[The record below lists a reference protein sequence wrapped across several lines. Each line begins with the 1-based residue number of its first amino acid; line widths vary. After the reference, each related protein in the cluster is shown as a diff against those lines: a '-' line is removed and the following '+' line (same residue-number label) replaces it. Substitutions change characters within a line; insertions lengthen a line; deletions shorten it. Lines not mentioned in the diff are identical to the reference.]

1 MATIDSN
8 IAMGYRP
15 VQIENP
21 LNQLAAYSQIQSAQQ
36 GQQLNALKMQE
47 YQRGLEEENKL
58 RTLLS
63 GGGDINSPEV
73 IRQMYGISPTK
84 GLEFQQKQA
93 LIKKAGLETT
103 KLESEIVDNKLKQSR
118 QFLDTIDPADPSA
131 PARYLAWHE
140 ANHKDPV
147 LGPMLTARG
156 VTVDQ
161 SRANIDNAIR
171 QGPQAFA
178 ALLNQS
184 KLGVEKFAELNKP
197 QVFQEN
203 LGGVNRVSTI
213 PGMGGAPTIVS
224 NTKKEATPGELL
236 VDKRA
241 RDRLDAEINSTG
253 DFSPASLDLAANL
266 LIQTGQL
273 PNLGMGRNA
282 AALKTRIY
290 NRATELY
297 GNPAGAAPSVNP
309 PGVAPNVNAPA
320 GANAPVPFNAAAMA
334 DQIVGSK
341 IDVATKTKAAKDFS
355 TGIQGRQV
363 TAFNTAIDHLATM
376 DKLSDALQNN
386 DIKAFNYLGNVIA
399 KQTGQPAPVNFDAAK
414 QIVTAEIIKAVVA
427 SGGGVRERQ
436 EAEANFA
443 TANSPAQ
450 LKGVINTYK
459 QLLGGQ
465 LNSLGLQYEN
475 TTGRTDFDKKLTG
488 DAKKAFK
495 SVREQHS
502 AGTSAGAS
510 STTVT
515 TSDGK
520 VYNFPTSE
528 AADKFKKA
536 AGIK

>member
-8 IAMGYRP
+8 IAMGYKP

-21 LNQLAAYSQIQSAQQ
+21 LNQLAAMTQIQSGQQ
-36 GQQLNALKMQE
+36 SQQLNALKIQE
-47 YQRGLEEENKL
+47 AERELNENKDIRNYLTSADLKTPEGRAGL
-58 RTLLS
+58 RRFGKTGLAYEKLITDQEKAELERKELGGRISKQDTDRNNQRLRDLSRNPSDANIQAHFEDFMIENPNDARKIEDAQRRRDYLLS
-63 GGGDINSPEV
+63 ADMPTRNAYLSSIGATASDLKPTVKDRDIGGSIIPTVLDPYSGLP
-73 IRQMYGISPTK
+73 ISTGKP
-84 GLEFQQKQA
+84 
-93 LIKKAGLETT
+93 I
-103 KLESEIVDNKLKQSR
+103 LK
-118 QFLDTIDPADPSA
+118 T
-131 PARYLAWHE
+131 
-140 ANHKDPV
+140 
-147 LGPMLTARG
+147 
-156 VTVDQ
+156 
-161 SRANIDNAIR
+161 
-171 QGPQAFA
+171 
-178 ALLNQS
+178 
-184 KLGVEKFAELNKP
+184 
-197 QVFQEN
+197 
-203 LGGVNRVSTI
+203 
-213 PGMGGAPTIVS
+213 
-224 NTKKEATPGELL
+224 ATPGELL

-273 PNLGMGRNA
+273 PNLGMGKNA

-297 GNPAGAAPSVNP
+297 GNPTGAAPSVNP
-309 PGVAPNVNAPA
+309 PGAPNANAPA

-386 DIKAFNYLGNVIA
+386 DIKAFNYLGNVVA
-399 KQTGQPAPVNFDAAK
+399 RQTGQPAPVNFDAAK

-475 TTGRTDFDKKLTG
+475 TTGRTDFDKKLTSE
-488 DAKKAFK
+488 AKSEYKK
-495 SVREQHS
+495 IREQHNAS
-502 AGTSAGAS
+502 GLPPGVGANWQLMQ
-510 STTVT
+510 
-515 TSDGK
+515 DRKG
-520 VYNFPTSE
+520 N
-528 AADKFKKA
+528 KA
-536 AGIK
+536 YVNPANPKEIIEVK

>member
-1 MATIDSN
+1 MATIDSS
-8 IAMGYRP
+8 IAMGYKP
-15 VQIENP
+15 IQIENP
-21 LNQLAAYSQIQSAQQ
+21 LNQLAALTQIQSGQQ
-36 GQQLNALKMQE
+36 SQQLNMLKMQE

-63 GGGDINSPEV
+63 GGGDINSPDV
-73 IRQMYGISPTK
+73 VRQMYGISPTK

-93 LIKKAGLETT
+93 VIKKAGLETT
-103 KLESEIVDNKLKQSR
+103 GLELKNFTDSMSQYR
-118 QFLDTIDPADPSA
+118 NALDMVRTPEQL
-131 PARYLAWHE
+131 LAWQD
-140 ANHKDPV
+140 AIHKDPITGSKLASMGMPYDSV
-147 LGPMLTARG
+147 KQQLMVELKKPGG
-156 VTVDQ
+156 
-161 SRANIDNAIR
+161 
-171 QGPQAFA
+171 FEA
-178 ALLNQS
+178 ALTQS
-184 KLGVEKFAELNKP
+184 KLGATKFAELNKP

-224 NTKKEATPGELL
+224 NTRKEATPGELL
-236 VDKRA
+236 VDARA
-241 RDRLDAEINSTG
+241 RERLNAELQSTG
-253 DFSPASLDLAANL
+253 TLTPAAIDVAAQIY
-266 LIQTGQL
+266 IQTGQL
-273 PNLGMGRNA
+273 PALGIGKSA
-282 AALKTRIY
+282 GQIKSSIL
-290 NRATELY
+290 NRATQLY
-297 GNPAGAAPSVNP
+297 GNPAGAPEANPTVNP
-309 PGVAPNVNAPA
+309 T
-320 GANAPVPFNAAAMA
+320 GANVPAPFNAQDMA
-334 DQIVGSK
+334 SQIVGNK

-436 EAEANFA
+436 EAEANFS

-450 LKGVINTYK
+450 LKGAINTYM

-502 AGTSAGAS
+502 ASGLPPGVGANWQLMQ
-510 STTVT
+510 
-515 TSDGK
+515 DG
-520 VYNFPTSE
+520 NGN
-528 AADKFKKA
+528 KA
-536 AGIK
+536 YVNPANPKEIIEVK

>member
-15 VQIENP
+15 IQIENP
-21 LNQLAAYSQIQSAQQ
+21 LNQLAAVSQIQANQQ
-36 GQQLNALKMQE
+36 GQQLNALKIKETERELGENEEIRNYLAGANLNTPEGRAGLRRFGKTGLAYEKILAEQE
-47 YQRGLEEENKL
+47 KTSLERTKLSGEISKQQTERNNQRL
-58 RTLLS
+58 RDLSRNPSNANIQAHFEDFELDNPNDARKIEDARRRRDYLLS
-63 GGGDINSPEV
+63 ADMPTRNAYLSSIGATAGELKPVIKDRDIGGSIIPTVLDPYTGLP
-73 IRQMYGISPTK
+73 IST
-84 GLEFQQKQA
+84 G
-93 LIKKAGLETT
+93 
-103 KLESEIVDNKLKQSR
+103 
-118 QFLDTIDPADPSA
+118 
-131 PARYLAWHE
+131 
-140 ANHKDPV
+140 
-147 LGPMLTARG
+147 
-156 VTVDQ
+156 
-161 SRANIDNAIR
+161 
-171 QGPQAFA
+171 
-178 ALLNQS
+178 
-184 KLGVEKFAELNKP
+184 KP
-197 QVFQEN
+197 IAK
-203 LGGVNRVSTI
+203 T
-213 PGMGGAPTIVS
+213 
-224 NTKKEATPGELL
+224 ATPGELL
-236 VDKRA
+236 IDKRA

-297 GNPAGAAPSVNP
+297 NNPAGAAPSVNP
-309 PGVAPNVNAPA
+309 PGVAPNANAPA

-334 DQIVGSK
+334 DQIVSSK

-386 DIKAFNYLGNVIA
+386 DFKAFNYLGNIVA
-399 KQTGQPAPVNFDAAK
+399 KQTGQPAPVNFDTAK

-475 TTGRTDFDKKLTG
+475 TTGRTDFDKKLTSE
-488 DAKKAFK
+488 AKSEYKK
-495 SVREQHS
+495 IREQHNAS
-502 AGTSAGAS
+502 GLPPGVGANWQLMQ
-510 STTVT
+510 
-515 TSDGK
+515 DGK
-520 VYNFPTSE
+520 GN
-528 AADKFKKA
+528 KA
-536 AGIK
+536 YVNPANPKEIIEVK